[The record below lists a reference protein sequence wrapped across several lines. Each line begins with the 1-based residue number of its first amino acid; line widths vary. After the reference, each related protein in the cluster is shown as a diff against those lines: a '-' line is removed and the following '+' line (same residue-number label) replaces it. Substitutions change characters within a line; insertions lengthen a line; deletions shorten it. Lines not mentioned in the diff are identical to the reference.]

1 MRRSSFR
8 TCAIGER
15 RVAPD
20 RVGDRIFRLGQVDRF
35 YGIAV
40 ADAPNGYSSESND
53 SGRERYFH
61 W

>member
-15 RVAPD
+15 HVAPE

-35 YGIAV
+35 YGNRV
-40 ADAPNGYSSESND
+40 C
-53 SGRERYFH
+53 RRTKWLFL
-61 W
+61 